1 MADSYYHEPPIA
13 EVSETMLRLALATP
27 RLYGDGF
34 PLIDT
39 IPPTETV
46 ARLRIQRAALFRRNF
61 ISDIAET
68 LEGCASN
75 QRCFS
80 GACPECGRAF
90 QRFLVSS
97 GSRLLKPP
105 SDFVTASLVPTSD
118 IPPRSLC
125 ALNFDAFRRQ
135 MFGRLHT
142 SHLAMAIGGFDFSLN
157 LHRNGE
163 FQPHWSPHM
172 WLLANVNDEISW
184 ERHLRRS
191 FERSEAVVIP
201 KRIERWDGRP
211 NAIAYSLK
219 ATFHR
224 RITEQR
230 LRRAN
235 GRLSQGTNDDR
246 LRSRERLELLTYL
259 HQIGLGA
266 RVILIGIDT
275 TFWPHLKPADFSEAT

>member
-1 MADSYYHEPPIA
+1 
-13 EVSETMLRLALATP
+13 
-27 RLYGDGF
+27 
-34 PLIDT
+34 
-39 IPPTETV
+39 
-46 ARLRIQRAALFRRNF
+46 
-61 ISDIAET
+61 
-68 LEGCASN
+68 
-75 QRCFS
+75 
-80 GACPECGRAF
+80 
-90 QRFLVSS
+90 
-97 GSRLLKPP
+97 
-105 SDFVTASLVPTSD
+105 
-118 IPPRSLC
+118 
-125 ALNFDAFRRQ
+125 
-135 MFGRLHT
+135 
-142 SHLAMAIGGFDFSLN
+142 
-157 LHRNGE
+157 
-163 FQPHWSPHM
+163 M